1 MQVFHLQVAAALA
14 GPPILRYG
22 MGRRAPGVG
31 SGFEDGRHRLPLLP
45 RAEEHAPVAGRHRG
59 RPGRVAPHSWA
70 APAHRRRA
78 VAGGG
83 TVVIDFSSPNIAKP
97 MHLGLLR
104 STVIGNSLVRIY
116 QHQGWRAVGIN
127 HLSDWG
133 TQFGK
138 LMVACF
144 RWGDHRAG

>member
-1 MQVFHLQVAAALA
+1 MGDIAFPCYPVPRSMRRSPAAIAADLA
-14 GPPILRYG
+14 VSPRTAGLR
-22 MGRRAPGVG
+22 RLIA
-31 SGFEDGRHRLPLLP
+31 DGQWP
-45 RAEEHAPVAGRHRG
+45 
-59 RPGRVAPHSWA
+59 
-70 APAHRRRA
+70 
-78 VAGGG
+78 GGG

-144 RWGDHRAG
+144 RWGDHRAR

>member
-1 MQVFHLQVAAALA
+1 
-14 GPPILRYG
+14 
-22 MGRRAPGVG
+22 
-31 SGFEDGRHRLPLLP
+31 
-45 RAEEHAPVAGRHRG
+45 
-59 RPGRVAPHSWA
+59 
-70 APAHRRRA
+70 
-78 VAGGG
+78 
-83 TVVIDFSSPNIAKP
+83 